1 MESEVRADKYL
12 WAMRLY
18 KTRSLASESCKKGR
32 VLLDDK
38 PLKPSH
44 TLKNGDVFKIVK
56 TPVTYTYRILQI
68 TGKRLGA
75 KLVDKYLED
84 ITPEKDLEILE
95 MQKKMGF
102 KPRKTG
108 TGRPTKKERRDLD
121 QFLEE

>member
-1 MESEVRADKYL
+1 MESEIRADKYL

-18 KTRSLASESCKKGR
+18 KTRSLAAEACKKGR
-32 VLLDDK
+32 ILFEDRS
-38 PLKPSH
+38 LKPSYS
-44 TLKNGDVFKIVK
+44 LKNGDVFKVVK
-56 TPVTYTYRILQI
+56 TPVTYTYRILQV

-75 KLVDKYLED
+75 KLVGKYLED

-121 QFLEE
+121 QFFEE

>member
-18 KTRSLASESCKKGR
+18 KTRNLAAEACKKGR
-32 VLLDDK
+32 ILFEDRS
-38 PLKPSH
+38 LKPSH
-44 TLKNGDVFKIVK
+44 TLKNGDVFKVVK

-75 KLVDKYLED
+75 KLISNYLED

-95 MQKKMGF
+95 IQKKMGY

-121 QFLEE
+121 QFFEE

>member
-1 MESEVRADKYL
+1 MESEIRADKYL

-18 KTRSLASESCKKGR
+18 KTRSLAAEACKKGR
-32 VLLDDK
+32 ILFEDRS
-38 PLKPSH
+38 LKPSYS
-44 TLKNGDVFKIVK
+44 LKNGDVFKVVK
-56 TPVTYTYRILQI
+56 TPVTYTYRILQV

-75 KLVDKYLED
+75 KLVGKYLED

>member
-1 MESEVRADKYL
+1 MESEVRGDKYL

-18 KTRSLASESCKKGR
+18 KTRSLAAEAFKKGR
-32 VLLDDK
+32 ILFEGRS
-38 PLKPSH
+38 LKPSH
-44 TLKNGDVFKIVK
+44 PLKNGDVFKVVK

-75 KLVDKYLED
+75 KLISKYLED

-95 MQKKMGF
+95 IQKKMGY

-121 QFLEE
+121 QFFE